1 MAGLDG
7 LFGGRRWLLADGGL
21 GTSFFAQGLPAGDS
35 PEVWNVTRRQS
46 VRAAHAAFL
55 AAGSDLILTNSF
67 GANRPRLELHRQG
80 DQVAALNR
88 AAAEVACDAV
98 EDHRRRTGKPAWVA
112 GSMGPTGSLFT
123 PLGPLTD
130 DAAVAIFTEQATA
143 LAAGGVDLLWVETMS
158 DEAEVKT
165 AVAAARATG
174 LPVVCTM
181 SFDTHQR
188 TMMGVAPADF
198 AGFGQPGTAH
208 PTRLAPIAAS
218 APPRRWTRSSTSP
231 PRRHLATWRSR
242 AIAGCRLSTRARC
255 VIGRRPRPWPTM
267 RVWRVTPGRGSSG
280 GAVVPGRSMSGRWRP
295 PWRIARRAA
304 GVIVTVS
311 RPFLVCRGTW
321 RARPRHV
328 GIGGGGDKSHG
339 DTKNLAILTKWL
351 QNTRL
356 GGGPTFGVALYTV
369 TKRSITR
376 VGESSA
382 GFGGLDGE
390 KRRASRIGD
399 EFGDHAGDRG
409 RAAGR
414 GNRRA

>member
-1 MAGLDG
+1 M
-7 LFGGRRWLLADGGL
+7 
-21 GTSFFAQGLPAGDS
+21 
-35 PEVWNVTRRQS
+35 V
-46 VRAAHAAFL
+46 
-55 AAGSDLILTNSF
+55 
-67 GANRPRLELHRQG
+67 
-80 DQVAALNR
+80 
-88 AAAEVACDAV
+88 
-98 EDHRRRTGKPAWVA
+98 
-112 GSMGPTGSLFT
+112 
-123 PLGPLTD
+123 
-130 DAAVAIFTEQATA
+130 
-143 LAAGGVDLLWVETMS
+143 AGGVDLLWVETMS

-188 TMMGVAPADF
+188 TIMGVAPSDF
-198 AGFGQPGTAH
+198 PAFWATGDG
-208 PTRLAPIAAS
+208 APNALGANCGIGPAEALDTVLDIAAA
-218 APPRRWTRSSTSP
+218 APSGD
-231 PRRHLATWRSR
+231 LAVKCNC
-242 AIAGCRLSTRARC
+242 G
-255 VIGRRPRPWPTM
+255 
-267 RVWRVTPGRGSSG
+267 
-280 GAVVPGRSMSGRWRP
+280 VPFIDQGQVCY
-295 PWRIARRAA
+295 RAA
-304 GVIVTVS
+304 PATMADYACSARDAGARIIGGCCGTGPLHVAAMAAALADRAPGGWCDRAVS

-414 GNRRA
+414 

>member
-7 LFGGRRWLLADGGL
+7 LFGGRRWLLAAGGL
-21 GTSFFAQGLPAGDS
+21 GTSFFAQGLPAGDG

-88 AAAEVACDAV
+88 AAAEVARDAV

-198 AGFGQPGTAH
+198 AGFWVTGDG
-208 PTRLAPIAAS
+208 APNALGANCGIGPAEALDTVLDIAAA
-218 APPRRWTRSSTSP
+218 APSGDLAVKGNCGVPFIDQGQVCYRAAPATMADYACLARDAGARIIGGCCGTGPLHVGAMAAALADRAPGGRCDRDRIAAVLGVPWNMAIAATPRRD
-231 PRRHLATWRSR
+231 RR
-242 AIAGCRLSTRARC
+242 
-255 VIGRRPRPWPTM
+255 RRR
-267 RVWRVTPGRGSSG
+267 
-280 GAVVPGRSMSGRWRP
+280 
-295 PWRIARRAA
+295 
-304 GVIVTVS
+304 
-311 RPFLVCRGTW
+311 
-321 RARPRHV
+321 
-328 GIGGGGDKSHG
+328 
-339 DTKNLAILTKWL
+339 
-351 QNTRL
+351 
-356 GGGPTFGVALYTV
+356 
-369 TKRSITR
+369 
-376 VGESSA
+376 
-382 GFGGLDGE
+382 
-390 KRRASRIGD
+390 
-399 EFGDHAGDRG
+399 
-409 RAAGR
+409 
-414 GNRRA
+414 